1 MKVAFIHGD
10 KKVKTGANYI
20 NNLIAD
26 KLKVKGVKVRDFYP
40 TVKLFDPPFHLKGLS
55 NILFFYSLLEHRYDI
70 LKYDI
75 IHGTTYTPLPFLTY
89 KIPVVSHFGSTTYG
103 MLVNTPLAINLCKET
118 KSIWYQLKKDN
129 VINELNIRTRKP
141 QRDIIDIE
149 HYVALRATA
158 IIATSKKVHDEL
170 VNQGV
175 TSEKITII
183 HNAIEDYWFK
193 EPPIKQI
200 EEPKIVYIGRLGS
213 DAFTYKLKGLDR
225 LIYIYNAFPN
235 SHKIMISITS
245 NSKLAEWL
253 KLNINNLTL
262 FSNLNKNKIPIILI
276 GSKGDIALCNEIKN
290 NSSNSNNIINLA
302 GKTSLRELAA
312 IMKLSSLVIGVDS
325 GPIHIASS
333 QNAKII
339 DLINKRFARCWY
351 PWMPKERYVLLSSK
365 NSSLDSISLEEIE
378 SAAEKLLK

>member
-245 NSKLAEWL
+245 SSKLAEWL

-262 FSNLNKNKIPIILI
+262 FSNLNKNKIPNTIKGLRESILLIPSRYEGFSLSLIEGMSQGLIPISFPVGVAPEIITSGKNGFLI
-276 GSKGDIALCNEIKN
+276 
-290 NSSNSNNIINLA
+290 NNILEA
-302 GKTSLRELAA
+302 RKY
-312 IMKLSSLVIGVDS
+312 
-325 GPIHIASS
+325 
-333 QNAKII
+333 I
-339 DLINKRFARCWY
+339 DIL
-351 PWMPKERYVLLSSK
+351 M
-365 NSSLDSISLEEIE
+365 
-378 SAAEKLLK
+378 